1 MFASDNA
8 APAHPAILDALA
20 RANTG
25 IAPSYGA
32 DDWTKRAEALLRE
45 TFETDCAV
53 LLVATGTAANA
64 LSLAS
69 LTPPWGA
76 VITHRHAH
84 IAEDEAGAPEF
95 YMGGAKLLLVDGAHG
110 KIAPDALGTETSK
123 HSRQWVHGAQP
134 FAVSISQATET
145 GAVYTPAEIAALSD
159 VCRTA
164 GLKLHMDG
172 ARFANAVASTGAT
185 PAELSW
191 KAGVDV
197 LSFGAT
203 KNGALCAEAIVCF
216 DPAAAA
222 QLPHLR
228 KRAGHLFS
236 KHRVLGAQMAAY
248 LEGGLWLEL
257 ARHANARARDL
268 ADVLV
273 KAGGVLAHP
282 VEANEVFVK
291 LDAASAA
298 TLRSAG
304 AAFHA
309 WATDGADIFRFVA
322 SWATSDADID
332 ACRKALAKN

>member
-8 APAHPAILDALA
+8 APAHPAILEAIA

-25 IAPSYGA
+25 IASSYGA
-32 DDWTKRAEALLRE
+32 DDWTRRAEAALRE
-45 TFETDCAV
+45 TFETDCTV

-69 LTPPWGA
+69 LTPPWGG
-76 VITHRHAH
+76 VIAHKHAH
-84 IAEDEAGAPEF
+84 IVEDEAGAPEF
-95 YMGGAKLLLVDGAHG
+95 YMGGAKLLLLVGDHG
-110 KIAPDALGTETSK
+110 KIDPETLKREAGK

-134 FAVSISQATET
+134 FAVSISQASET
-145 GAVYTPAEIAALSD
+145 GAVYTPAEIAALSEI
-159 VCRTA
+159 CRA
-164 GLKLHMDG
+164 GTLKLHMDG
-172 ARFANAVASTGAT
+172 ARFANAVASTGAS

-203 KNGALCAEAIVCF
+203 KNGALCVEAIVCF

-248 LEGGLWLEL
+248 LEDGLWLEL
-257 ARHANARARDL
+257 ARHANARAHEL

-273 KAGGVLAHP
+273 QAGGALAHP
-282 VEANEVFVK
+282 VEANEAFVR
-291 LDAASAA
+291 LDERLASA
-298 TLRSAG
+298 LRSAG
-304 AAFHA
+304 AAFHN
-309 WATDGADIFRFVA
+309 WATDGADVYRFVA
-322 SWATSDADID
+322 SWATSEADIE
-332 ACRKALAKN
+332 ACRRALAKV

>member
-1 MFASDNA
+1 MYASDNA

-20 RANTG
+20 RANSG

-32 DDWTKRAEALLRE
+32 DDWTKRAEASLRE
-45 TFETDCAV
+45 IFETDCAV

-64 LSLAS
+64 LSLAA

-84 IAEDEAGAPEF
+84 IVEDEAGAPEF
-95 YMGGAKLLLVDGAHG
+95 YTGGAKMLLVDGAHG
-110 KIAPDALGTETSK
+110 KITPDTLRSEASK

-145 GAVYTPAEIAALSD
+145 GAVYTPLEVGALSE
-159 VCRTA
+159 VCRA
-164 GLKLHMDG
+164 ANLKLHMDG

-228 KRAGHLFS
+228 KRSGHLFS

-257 ARHANARARDL
+257 ARHSNACARDL
-268 ADVLV
+268 SDVLTR
-273 KAGGVLAHP
+273 AGGVLAHP
-282 VEANEVFVK
+282 VDANEVFVR
-291 LDAASAA
+291 LDGACVTA
-298 TLRSAG
+298 LRSAG
-304 AAFHA
+304 VAFHA
-309 WATDGADIFRFVA
+309 WATDGADTYRFVA

-332 ACRKALAKN
+332 ACRKALEKN